1 MPKTVTDFPPVGLRG
16 SVLWPT
22 AEMPSRIHGTCF
34 CLGFTCRSGGE
45 APGVVKGVLRVLQA
59 ELILSSRLE
68 GRDLTLKMKTS
79 WN

>member
-1 MPKTVTDFPPVGLRG
+1 MPKTVTDFPPAGLRG

-34 CLGFTCRSGGE
+34 CLGFACGNCSE
-45 APGVVKGVLRVLQA
+45 ASWAVSGVLRVLQA

-68 GRDLTLKMKTS
+68 GKGLTLKMKTS